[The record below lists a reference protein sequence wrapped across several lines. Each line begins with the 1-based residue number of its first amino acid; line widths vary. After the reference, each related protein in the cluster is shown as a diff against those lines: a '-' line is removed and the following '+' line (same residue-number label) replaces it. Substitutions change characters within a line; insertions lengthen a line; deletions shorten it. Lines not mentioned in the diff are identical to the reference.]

1 MRVEMSKAAWIGGF
15 FVGGRKRS
23 GLKHNATQAAASFQ
37 SLFGKPTLVHF
48 QHKTHRLFRAV

>member
-1 MRVEMSKAAWIGGF
+1 LKCQKAAWIGGF

-23 GLKHNATQAAASFQ
+23 GLKHNATQAAASVQ
-37 SLFGKPTLVHF
+37 SLFGKPALVHF